1 MVRLIREIASDQ
13 DGLTLIEYALIAA
26 LVATIMVGMLMSLG
40 ISLKNFY
47 LNTINSA
54 LSTA

>member
-1 MVRLIREIASDQ
+1 MVRLIRGIACDQ
-13 DGLTLIEYALIAA
+13 EGLTLIEYALIAA

-40 ISLKNFY
+40 VTLKSFY

-54 LSTA
+54 LATA

>member
-1 MVRLIREIASDQ
+1 MVRLIRGIAGDQ
-13 DGLTLIEYALIAA
+13 EGLTMIEYALIAA

-40 ISLKNFY
+40 VSLKSFY
-47 LNTINSA
+47 LNTINAA